1 MIEYEINEF
10 LALKLEEGKT
20 HIYVNGKRFR
30 QCTRLAITIPKQS
43 IPIYNSID
51 SIDEAA
57 DLYQKHLYQNK
68 IVEGPNARVLR
79 DEVHDITPEQEFWGH
94 CSNLQAWYEH
104 NYDTRLLHS
113 SLAFPL
119 LKALVDSGDPD
130 AKRVFRIEIADR
142 FESGYPNT
150 ITSIFKARLLDYFS
164 PEEKKELIQQN
175 FPVILKYIENVS
187 KHYPNMFPYIFEE
200 RLLDYLSSEEK
211 TQLMQLNYPVILKYI
226 QKISR
231 SRYYPK
237 AIRYVFEE
245 ILFDHLRPEEKKQV
259 IKRNFP
265 LILKDIEKIGK
276 HYPNMFLYLFEERL
290 LHYLS
295 EVEKLVLIQ
304 KNYPIILKYLINL
317 NYYPDKFIYIFDAG
331 ILDYLHPEDKSQLIQ
346 QNYLIIF
353 KNIQKILKPEI
364 AEEFLVLLYPK
375 RLLDIFEERLFDYL
389 SPEEKK
395 QLIQQ
400 NFPVL
405 LIYIRRI
412 SELFY
417 RDNFMKRSESEVKI
431 SDKTLSY
438 IYITVIN
445 AIKGTKLIDDFFNA
459 LAELSYISLEI
470 YFAMF
475 KAIGSIKTSNSN
487 WRDVYSAFRNAG
499 AEERKKVEEGK
510 QKENKR
516 ATKKSSLKKKYF
528 KKEMES
534 ISNKQ
539 VLPSYYR
546 NYNPLKKQGILPKLD
561 KELAKIIRIKRKQWI
576 DYFGIV
582 VRKKYQIYSNI
593 ESEYLED
600 QDKLDSIA
608 ESFFSGDLNEKIYK
622 IYSAYLKEC
631 KGFQIPNFYFLEKD
645 EITYIIIGIFR
656 FARRAKLILKKMALV
671 IENLNHKKVVDINN
685 KVVDID
691 MLDKSGKEIIQY
703 LMRTFTIDIEHYLF
717 PKGKEKQ
724 EILLSILNYCSGH
737 LN

>member
-20 HIYVNGKRFR
+20 QIYVNGKKFL

-43 IPIYNSID
+43 IPIYDSID

-113 SLAFPL
+113 NIAFHL
-119 LKALVDSGDPD
+119 LKALVDAGDPD
-130 AKRVFRIEIADR
+130 AKRVFKTEIANR

-150 ITSIFKARLLDYFS
+150 IISIFAARLIDYFS
-164 PEEKKELIQQN
+164 PEEKKQLIQYN
-175 FPVILKYIENVS
+175 FPVILKYIEKIS
-187 KHYPNMFPYIFEE
+187 KHYLNMFPYIFEE
-200 RLLDYLSSEEK
+200 KLLDYLNSEEK

-245 ILFDHLRPEEKKQV
+245 ILFDHLRPEEINQL
-259 IKRNFP
+259 IKHNFP
-265 LILKDIEKIGK
+265 LILRDIEKIGK

-295 EVEKLVLIQ
+295 EVEKLVLVQ

-317 NYYPDKFIYIFDAG
+317 KYYPDKFIYIFDAG

-364 AEEFLVLLYPK
+364 AEELPVLFYPK
-375 RLLDIFEERLFDYL
+375 RLVDIFEERLFDYL
-389 SPEEKK
+389 NPEEKK

-405 LIYIRRI
+405 LIYIRII
-412 SELFY
+412 SEQY
-417 RDNFMKRSESEVKI
+417 NFEQQRPESEVKI

-459 LAELSYISLEI
+459 LADLLYLGSKIFI
-470 YFAMF
+470 AMLG
-475 KAIGSIKTSNSN
+475 AIGSIKTSKSN
-487 WRDVYSAFRNAG
+487 WRDVFSAFRNVL
-499 AEERKKVEEGK
+499 AEERKKIEE
-510 QKENKR
+510 
-516 ATKKSSLKKKYF
+516 
-528 KKEMES
+528 
-534 ISNKQ
+534 
-539 VLPSYYR
+539 
-546 NYNPLKKQGILPKLD
+546 
-561 KELAKIIRIKRKQWI
+561 
-576 DYFGIV
+576 
-582 VRKKYQIYSNI
+582 
-593 ESEYLED
+593 
-600 QDKLDSIA
+600 
-608 ESFFSGDLNEKIYK
+608 
-622 IYSAYLKEC
+622 
-631 KGFQIPNFYFLEKD
+631 
-645 EITYIIIGIFR
+645 
-656 FARRAKLILKKMALV
+656 
-671 IENLNHKKVVDINN
+671 
-685 KVVDID
+685 
-691 MLDKSGKEIIQY
+691 
-703 LMRTFTIDIEHYLF
+703 
-717 PKGKEKQ
+717 
-724 EILLSILNYCSGH
+724 
-737 LN
+737 